1 MASGLKGRV
10 GWSVFALAIVLAFG
24 LWTAWSER
32 NPADERA
39 LRIAWHEWLE
49 AQFTDLMDQDD
60 GWHGLHARSEHAD
73 PDAPGVVLVHGLDEP
88 GSIWDDLI
96 PLLNAAGFAVW
107 EFRYP
112 NDQAI
117 DRSADFL
124 AEHWRALDP
133 DRPVALVGHSMGG
146 LVIRDFVTRRRHPVG
161 QPERLGGPPV
171 SGVILGGTPN
181 HGSEFARFRV
191 MLELRD
197 QLPHLVDRPY
207 PAFSALRDGTGVA
220 KIDLRP
226 ESDFLTGLNAR
237 PWPDEVR
244 IVLIAGLLLESTE
257 LLGDG
262 VVTLESVAL
271 EHAPEPVVVHASHR
285 GMFLRLLGAD
295 PEPPAIGLVLD
306 TLRQWREH

>member
-1 MASGLKGRV
+1 MASGLKGRM
-10 GWSVFALAIVLAFG
+10 GWIVFALVIMLAFG
-24 LWTAWSER
+24 LWTGWSER

-39 LRIAWHEWLE
+39 LRIAWHEWLDAHFSE
-49 AQFTDLMDQDD
+49 LMDQDD
-60 GWHGLHARSEHAD
+60 GWHGLHARSEHPD

-88 GSIWDDLI
+88 GSIWDVLI
-96 PLLNAAGFAVW
+96 PVLNAAGFEVW

-124 AEHWRALDP
+124 AEHWLALDSK
-133 DRPVALVGHSMGG
+133 RPVALVGHSMGG
-146 LVIRDFVTRRRHPVG
+146 LVIRDFVTRWRHPVG

-181 HGSEFARFRV
+181 QGSEFARFRV

-197 QLPHLVDRPY
+197 QLPHMADRPY
-207 PAFSALRDGTGVA
+207 PAFAALRDGTGVA

-226 ESDFLTGLNAR
+226 GSDFLAELNAR
-237 PWPDEVR
+237 PWPQQVR
-244 IVLIAGLLLESTE
+244 ILLIAGLLLESTE

-262 VVTLESVAL
+262 VVPLESVKLA
-271 EHAPEPVVVHASHR
+271 HAPEPVVVQASHR
-285 GMFLRLLGAD
+285 GMFVSLLGGDA
-295 PEPPAIGLVLD
+295 EPPAIAVVLD
-306 TLRQWREH
+306 TLDHWRQH

>member
-1 MASGLKGRV
+1 MASGLKGRL
-10 GWSVFALAIVLAFG
+10 GWIVFALAIMLAFG
-24 LWTAWSER
+24 LWTGWSER

-39 LRIAWHEWLE
+39 LRVAWHEWLD
-49 AQFTDLMDQDD
+49 AQFSELMDQDD
-60 GWHGLHARSEHAD
+60 GWHGLHARSERPD
-73 PDAPGVVLVHGLDEP
+73 PDAFAVVLVHGLDEP
-88 GSIWDDLI
+88 GSIWDELI
-96 PLLNAAGFAVW
+96 PELNAAGFAVW

-124 AEHWRALDP
+124 AEHWLALDP
-133 DRPVALVGHSMGG
+133 KRPVSLVGHSMGG
-146 LVIRDFVTRRRHPVG
+146 LVIRDFVTRWRHPVG
-161 QPERLGGPPV
+161 QPERVGGPPV
-171 SGVILGGTPN
+171 TGVILGGTPN

-197 QLPHLVDRPY
+197 QLPHLADRPY
-207 PAFSALRDGTGVA
+207 PAFSGLRDGTGVA

-226 ESDFLTGLNAR
+226 GSDFLTELNAR
-237 PWPDEVR
+237 QWPHDVR
-244 IVLIAGLLLESTE
+244 MLLIAGLLLESTE

-271 EHAPEPVVVHASHR
+271 EHAPEPVVVHSSHR
-285 GMFLRLLGAD
+285 GMFLRLLGID

-306 TLRQWREH
+306 TLLKWREH